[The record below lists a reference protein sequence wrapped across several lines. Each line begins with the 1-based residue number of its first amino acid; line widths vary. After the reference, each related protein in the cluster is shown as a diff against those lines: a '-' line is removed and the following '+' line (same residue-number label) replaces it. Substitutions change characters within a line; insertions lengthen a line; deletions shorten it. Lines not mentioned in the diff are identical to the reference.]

1 MNRVRLIMV
10 AQLTWRKGLNEF
22 DSLDLLCQNSRAYRS
37 HKTAMARPLS
47 PKLSAPAIA
56 DAALALVDKHGEFT
70 IPQLAKA
77 MSVSPSSLY
86 NHVTSKDDIIE
97 LMRGKAMGEIELPKT
112 TGEWLGTL
120 RQIAKG
126 YMRSYAKHPKLIP
139 LFTAHTVRDRE
150 TLRVYDHLAEAFAS
164 GGFNAE
170 DSLAAIT
177 VLDSFVLGSALD
189 AAAPSQVWQSTEENS
204 AALNRALDAGLI
216 VQDRAWKTFEYGLE
230 ILLAGFELQANM
242 AKNSEHMTQ

>member
-1 MNRVRLIMV
+1 
-10 AQLTWRKGLNEF
+10 
-22 DSLDLLCQNSRAYRS
+22 
-37 HKTAMARPLS
+37 MARPLS

-97 LMRGKAMGEIELPKT
+97 MMRGRAMGEIELPDT
-112 TGEWLGTL
+112 NGEWISTL
-120 RQIAKG
+120 RKIAKG

-150 TLRVYDHLAEAFAS
+150 TLRVYDHLAEAFAA
-164 GGFNAE
+164 GGFNAV

-189 AAAPSQVWQSTEENS
+189 AAAPSQVWESTEENS
-204 AALNRALDAGLI
+204 AALNIALEAGLV
-216 VQDRAWKTFEYGLE
+216 VQNRAWKTFEYGLE
-230 ILLAGFELQANM
+230 LLLTGFQLQA
-242 AKNSEHMTQ
+242 ATAQHRGPGVE

>member
-1 MNRVRLIMV
+1 
-10 AQLTWRKGLNEF
+10 
-22 DSLDLLCQNSRAYRS
+22 
-37 HKTAMARPLS
+37 MARPLS

-70 IPQLAKA
+70 IPALAKA

-97 LMRGKAMGEIELPKT
+97 MMRGRAMGEIQLPQAD
-112 TGEWLGTL
+112 GDWVNTL
-120 RQIAKG
+120 RLIAKG

-139 LFTAHTVRDRE
+139 LFTAHTVRDRG
-150 TLRVYDHLAEAFAS
+150 TLRVYDHLAEAFAT
-164 GGFNAE
+164 GGFDAV

-189 AAAPSQVWQSTEENS
+189 AAAPAQVWASTEENS
-204 AALNRALDAGLI
+204 AALNTALEAGLA

-230 ILLAGFELQANM
+230 ILLAGFKGQAST
-242 AKNSEHMTQ
+242 APQRAASRK